1 MKNKNISFEDF
12 NKIDLR
18 VGEIL
23 EAERIPQ
30 TENLL
35 RLVVDFG
42 KLGKKKVVT
51 GIFRWY
57 KPEEL
62 VGKQAV
68 FVFNLAPKEIRG
80 ELSEAMILAAEQPDG
95 SYVIVVPQ
103 KKSSSGARIV

>member
-1 MKNKNISFEDF
+1 MEISFEDF
-12 NKIDLR
+12 NKVELR

-23 EAERIPQ
+23 EAEKILQ

-35 RLVVDFG
+35 KLVVDFG
-42 KLGKKKVVT
+42 RLGKKKVVT

-68 FVFNLAPKEIRG
+68 FVFNLVPKEIRG
-80 ELSEAMILAAEQPDG
+80 ELSEAMILATEQPDG

-103 KKSSSGARIV
+103 RKSLPGARVV